1 MEFTLQSRQSIIIN
15 LSNLRQ
21 VKQLKKFGILYYVSK
36 SMKYAVLYTD
46 RELAQKA
53 CVAIGKLSSV
63 KSTEISPRA
72 DLKMN
77 FHDDETA
84 EFKRTNED

>member
-36 SMKYAVLYTD
+36 A
-46 RELAQKA
+46 
-53 CVAIGKLSSV
+53 
-63 KSTEISPRA
+63 
-72 DLKMN
+72 
-77 FHDDETA
+77 
-84 EFKRTNED
+84 

>member
-15 LSNLRQ
+15 LANLRQ
-21 VKQLKKFGILYYVSK
+21 VKKLKKFGILYYVSK

-53 CVAIGKLSSV
+53 CIAIGRLSSV
-63 KSTEISPRA
+63 KHAEISPRA
-72 DLKMN
+72 DLRMN
-77 FHDDETA
+77 FDDEQTA
-84 EFKRTNED
+84 DFKRTSED

>member
-1 MEFTLQSRQSIIIN
+1 
-15 LSNLRQ
+15 
-21 VKQLKKFGILYYVSK
+21 
-36 SMKYAVLYTD
+36 MKYAVLYTD

-63 KSTEISPRA
+63 KSAEISPRA

-77 FHDDETA
+77 FDDDETA